1 MGNLIIGFKSV
12 MRACEEI
19 RENLRPVL
27 EKLENPSWE
36 NLIKEAHNAKV
47 KLTASYTYAYI

>member
-1 MGNLIIGFKSV
+1 

-36 NLIKEAHNAKV
+36 HLIKEAHHAKV
-47 KLTASYTYAYI
+47 KLTASYTYAYILSISIFYWK